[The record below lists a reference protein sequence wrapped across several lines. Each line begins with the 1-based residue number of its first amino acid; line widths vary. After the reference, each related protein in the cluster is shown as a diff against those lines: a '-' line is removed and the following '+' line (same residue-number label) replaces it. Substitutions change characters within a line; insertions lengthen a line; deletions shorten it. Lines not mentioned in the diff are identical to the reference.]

1 MTTDSYTLNDST
13 TLPPIG
19 LGTYRLRGVP
29 GRDAVLSAI
38 AAGYRLIDT
47 AEIYDNEGAIGAA
60 VHECGVPRGELRI
73 ATKIRGRHQH
83 AGSTRHTLEES
94 LFRTGLDYLDLVL
107 VHWPLPRRATFSEC
121 FGALL
126 QAKEDGL
133 VRSVGVSNFLPEHLD
148 QLIADHG
155 VAPSVNQVELH
166 PLFPQVA
173 QVEANNARGVRTQ
186 AWSPLMRGGELF
198 TRPELAAIA
207 QTHEATPS
215 QVVLAWE
222 IARGVVPLPKS
233 ATSSRQQEN
242 LQAVALAAQLT
253 PQEIEAV
260 NSLGTGT
267 RIHPEQD
274 PATWE
279 EL

>member
-1 MTTDSYTLNDST
+1 MTNRWYTLGDAT
-13 TLPPIG
+13 TLPPMG
-19 LGTYRLRGVP
+19 LGTYRLRGSS
-29 GRDAVLSAI
+29 GRDAALSAI
-38 AAGYRLIDT
+38 AAGYRLVDS
-47 AEIYDNEGAIGAA
+47 AESYDNEGAMGAA
-60 VHECGVPRGELRI
+60 VRECGVPRSELRI

-83 AGSTRHTLEES
+83 AASARHTVEES

-107 VHWPLPRRATFSEC
+107 VHWPLPRQGTYSEC

-148 QLIADHG
+148 RLIADHG

-166 PLFPQVA
+166 PLLPQEAQVA
-173 QVEANNARGVRTQ
+173 ADAARGVRTL
-186 AWSPLMRGGELF
+186 AWSPIMRGGELF
-198 TRPELAAIA
+198 TRPELTTIA
-207 QTHEATPS
+207 QAHGATPG

-222 IARGVVPLPKS
+222 IARGVVPIPKS
-233 ATSSRQQEN
+233 ATPSRQQEN
-242 LQAVALAAQLT
+242 LGALALAPELT
-253 PQEIEAV
+253 PLEIERVTAMGSGV
-260 NSLGTGT
+260 

-279 EL
+279 EF